1 VGVTKLVD
9 VLTKEVERI
18 QKLVSNGEI
27 VEAQETKEYVYI
39 KIRIK
44 KQPEVVSTVLNA
56 EKYSRDV
63 DKLSK

>member
-1 VGVTKLVD
+1 MVD

-44 KQPEVVSTVLNA
+44 KQPEVVNTVLNA